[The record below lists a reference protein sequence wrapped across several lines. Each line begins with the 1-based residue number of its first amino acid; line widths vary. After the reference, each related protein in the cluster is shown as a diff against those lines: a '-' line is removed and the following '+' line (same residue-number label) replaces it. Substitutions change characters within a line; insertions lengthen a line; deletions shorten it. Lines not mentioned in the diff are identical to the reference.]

1 MANYKLQEMS
11 DLHNT
16 GKRKVYPKMV
26 INRTMDIQDVIKLL
40 RDHNIGVSPHIIENV
55 VKNLSDAIV
64 QLLSMGYNVK
74 LNDIGTFSLSLGF
87 DDDKPNEMQG
97 ENDKM
102 TYRHVAVKN
111 MNFKADKSI
120 VKRLQKG
127 TTLERCESEV
137 SRLSKSPYTQGE
149 RISRALS
156 LIKKHGFIDLQAYA
170 NINSLSRTV
179 ASQDL
184 KKITATEN
192 SPIKTL
198 GSGTHKVWV
207 AKEENYHVK

>member
-1 MANYKLQEMS
+1 MANYKLQEMT

-16 GKRKVYPKMV
+16 GKRTVYPKAV
-26 INRTMDIQDVIKLL
+26 INRTMDTQDIVKLL
-40 RDHNIGVSPHIIENV
+40 RDQNIGVSPHIIENV
-55 VKNLSDAIV
+55 VKNLSDVLV

-87 DDDKPNEMQG
+87 DDDKPKEMQG

-102 TYRHVAVKN
+102 TYRHVIVKD
-111 MNFKADKSI
+111 MNFKADKGI
-120 VKRLQKG
+120 VKRLQKE

-137 SRLSKSPYTQGE
+137 SRLSKSPYTQDE
-149 RISRALS
+149 RIARALS
-156 LIKKHGFIDLQAYA
+156 LIKKYGFIDLQAYA

-184 KKITATEN
+184 KKITAMED
-192 SPIKTL
+192 SPIKTM

-207 AKEENYHVK
+207 ANS

>member
-1 MANYKLQEMS
+1 MANYKLQEMP
-11 DLHNT
+11 DLGNT
-16 GKRKVYPKMV
+16 GKRKVYPKAI
-26 INRTMDIQDVIKLL
+26 INRTMDTQDIVKLL
-40 RDHNIGVSPHIIENV
+40 SAQNIGVSPHLIENV
-55 VKNLSDAIV
+55 VKNLSDVLV

-74 LNDIGTFSLSLGF
+74 LNDIGTFSLSLAF

-102 TYRHVAVKN
+102 TYRHVAVKD
-111 MNFKADKSI
+111 MNFKADKGI
-120 VKRLQKG
+120 MKRLQKE

-137 SRLSKSPYTQGE
+137 SCLSKSPYTQDE
-149 RISRALS
+149 RIARALS

-170 NINSLSRTV
+170 NINNLSRTV

-184 KKITATEN
+184 KKIIAMED
-192 SPIKTL
+192 SPIKTF

-207 AKEENYHVK
+207 AKNRD